1 MDVAHKRCTLA
12 QFDCRDSGLTAQ
24 SCPKLPIAANMLYV
38 KKKMTLDVVR
48 ASCAWSLSGFL
59 GWSWVFGG
67 YPVRVNARHGQRWLT
82 RTRPDLKAQHSLS
95 LTGHLIQQGL
105 SRGIHHPVC
114 LQSKIQLESRDL
126 IQGRAVENAPGFYRI
141 PQLLKHLL
149 HL

>member
-1 MDVAHKRCTLA
+1 MAY
-12 QFDCRDSGLTAQ
+12 SY
-24 SCPKLPIAANMLYV
+24 PKIPIAANIVYV
-38 KKKMTLDVVR
+38 KKKMTLDVVH

-59 GWSWVFGG
+59 GRSWVLGG

-82 RTRPDLKAQHSLS
+82 RTRSDLRARHSLS
-95 LTGHLIQQGL
+95 LTGHLVQQGL

-114 LQSKIQLESRDL
+114 VQSKIQLESHDL
-126 IQGRAVENAPGFYRI
+126 IQGRAVENAPGFHRI